1 MWQAFLSVLT
11 KTLIYFLTYCFYRVL
26 YFSTHRYENGNY
38 WPNLEES
45 NYNWI
50 GSGAGMGYNCNIPL
64 NKTGM
69 GNTEFLTIWHQILLP
84 MAYKVNR
91 NPTSVAVS
99 NSTVE
104 FNSVIKYQ
112 LVLIFHFQFNPDLV
126 IVSAGFDA
134 ALGCPEVIKNE
145 SS

>member
-1 MWQAFLSVLT
+1 
-11 KTLIYFLTYCFYRVL
+11 
-26 YFSTHRYENGNY
+26 
-38 WPNLEES
+38 LEES